1 MDIVMCSIDRNL
13 VIHLVKVE
21 AQNPIVAESETH
33 PQSPSFFS
41 CAFRPRVATFVHSAP
56 TPPFWL
62 LSRILGRDCCQGG
75 AEVEGAQDEKTVY
88 GVRSLGQMDRRSIG
102 F

>member
-33 PQSPSFFS
+33 PQSPSFF
-41 CAFRPRVATFVHSAP
+41 FLRVSPSSRDICPFSADP
-56 TPPFWL
+56 AVLVVESDPWQGL
-62 LSRILGRDCCQGG
+62 LSRGSGGRRG
-75 AEVEGAQDEKTVY
+75 ARREDGL
-88 GVRSLGQMDRRSIG
+88 RSLGQMDRRSIG